1 MTDLNTRE
9 TPKISTHDQEM
20 VGEVFDGISISIYP
34 AKKSITGKGE
44 EGRIKGGGSQ
54 REKGSRKIRKNNKRE
69 KNGEKEL
76 IFSLD
81 SLFVP
86 WENRFSFI
94 KVLFLPSLSSIICL
108 IFPLWSFTPFCLEF
122 SCVDQE
128 LKHCSS

>member
-1 MTDLNTRE
+1 MIDLNTRE

-54 REKGSRKIRKNNKRE
+54 REKGSRKIRKKNKRE

-86 WENRFSFI
+86 WENSFSFI
-94 KVLFLPSLSSIICL
+94 KVFIFTFL
-108 IFPLWSFTPFCLEF
+108 IFNYLSNLPIMEFYPFL
-122 SCVDQE
+122 
-128 LKHCSS
+128 LRI